1 MRTMSRISCPLNVL
15 KGLQRAGH
23 LLVMSLLIVGL
34 SFALPERSQAYIM
47 PSEQLIKFLTT
58 HFSKFETLIIEQ
70 LTLQERGGEE
80 GRQETFQE
88 IIWMKSPNLFHS
100 RVAGSSIEGRE
111 RPIDVSYRQ
120 VIIANTVKGLTA
132 LLSGMGIDLEK
143 VAFTRID
150 GIIAY
155 RIGDRD
161 PESPKILIE
170 KARFIPLLLTY
181 RSPPG
186 PNGDMISI
194 RFTDYRQLEQGWY
207 PFEIICSFGD
217 KDRETYRVHTL
228 KTNVPIDP
236 SIFSS
241 PQREPSP
248 GGVTEGGRSPS
259 DEERLRQVI
268 KKFEEKYGQ

>member
-1 MRTMSRISCPLNVL
+1 MSRIFCPLNVL

-23 LLVMSLLIVGL
+23 ILVMSLLIVGL
-34 SFALPERSQAYIM
+34 SVAFPERSHAYIM
-47 PSEQLIKFLTT
+47 PSEQLIKFLAT

-70 LTLQERGGEE
+70 LTLQESGGEG
-80 GRQETFQE
+80 GRQEVFRE
-88 IIWMKSPNLFHS
+88 IIWVKSPNLFHS
-100 RVAGSSIEGRE
+100 RVVSSNIEGRE
-111 RPIDVSYRQ
+111 RSVDVSYRQ
-120 VIIANTVKGLTA
+120 VIIANTAKGLTD
-132 LLSGMGIDLEK
+132 LLSGMGIGLDK

-170 KARFIPLLLTY
+170 KARFIPLLLAY

-207 PFEIICSFGD
+207 PFEIKCSFGD
-217 KDRETYRVHTL
+217 TDRETYWVHTL
-228 KTNVPIDP
+228 QTNVPIDP
-236 SIFSS
+236 SLFSS

-248 GGVTEGGRSPS
+248 GGHTEGGRSPS
-259 DEERLRQVI
+259 EEERLRQVI
-268 KKFEEKYGQ
+268 KKFEEKYAQ

>member
-1 MRTMSRISCPLNVL
+1 MSRISCPLNVL
-15 KGLQRAGH
+15 KGLRVAGPI
-23 LLVMSLLIVGL
+23 LVMSLLIAGL
-34 SFALPERSQAYIM
+34 SAALPERSHAYIM
-47 PSEQLIKFLTT
+47 PSEQLIKFLAT
-58 HFSKFETLIIEQ
+58 HFSKFETLILEQ
-70 LTLQERGGEE
+70 LTLQERGGE
-80 GRQETFQE
+80 GGGQEVFRE
-88 IIWMKSPNLFHS
+88 IISMKSPNLFHS
-100 RVAGSSIEGRE
+100 RVVSSNMGGRE
-111 RPIDVSYRQ
+111 RPADVSYRQ
-120 VIIANTVKGLTA
+120 VIMANTVKGLTD
-132 LLSGMGIDLEK
+132 LLSGMGIDLEQ

-155 RIGDRD
+155 RIGDREPD
-161 PESPKILIE
+161 SPKILIE

-186 PNGDMISI
+186 TNGDRISI

-217 KDRETYRVHTL
+217 KDRETYWVDTL
-228 KTNVPIDP
+228 QANVPIDR
-236 SIFSS
+236 SLFSS
-241 PQREPSP
+241 SERAPSP